1 MSRAAGG
8 QREPTYRSFEGASRR
23 LLAIGDRLDPAPLD
37 HDTWDLAIAG
47 FFRSY
52 RAVFAAH
59 PRVVPLLTTA
69 TIRAPEVIEAYDRM
83 VTRLTEG
90 GIPTGRAIEILTVLE
105 DFVIGSALDLAAPEV
120 MWEIPDGVD
129 APHLAAAV
137 EAQDSAVGR
146 AERSFEVG
154 LRMFLDGV
162 RGEAAGTA

>member
-23 LLAIGDRLDPAPLD
+23 LLAIGDRIDPAPLD

-105 DFVIGSALDLAAPEV
+105 DFVIGSALDLAPEV